1 MLTTPNIPPIDAV
14 TMVLSAWRR
23 EVELAN
29 ALVNSSKFE
38 GWTKTDRFSTA
49 SRGQILIRSFHAK
62 PA

>member
-38 GWTKTDRFSTA
+38 GC
-49 SRGQILIRSFHAK
+49 ILIRSFHAK